1 MNLDLH
7 RLEVL
12 CKVIETRSFTRAGE
26 LMLLSQPTVSEH
38 IRYLEEVV
46 GEKLINRLGREAV
59 PTQAGMILYEYARK
73 MLDLRRRAI
82 QALEHFRG
90 ALAGHLLI
98 GASTIPGTYILPEII
113 GKFRD
118 SFPSISSTVT
128 IAGSRA
134 IVDMLLEGRVEI
146 AFTGAMWH
154 DVRLD
159 WQEVWRDTL
168 VLAVKASDPLAHRR
182 SVQLDELTK
191 IPLILREKG
200 SGTRKVTEEVLDR
213 IGLDVEKLK
222 IVAELGSTEAVRQG
236 IKAGIGASIISSRA
250 VEEDVEHGSV
260 AVLEIG
266 NLRIERPFYLVT
278 HRKRHLS
285 PVAKIFRDFILS
297 ANSST

>member
-12 CKVIETRSFTRAGE
+12 CKVIETRSFTKAGE
-26 LMLLSQPTVSEH
+26 QMFLSQPTVSEH

-46 GEKLINRLGREAV
+46 GEKLINRMGREAV

-90 ALAGHLLI
+90 ALAGHLLV

-113 GKFRD
+113 GKFRA
-118 SFPSISSTVT
+118 SFPSISSTVA

-134 IVDMLLEGRVEI
+134 VVDMLLEGRVEI

-154 DVRLD
+154 DIRLE
-159 WQEVWRDTL
+159 WREVWRDTL
-168 VLAVKASDPLAHRR
+168 VLAVKASDPLASRGTIG
-182 SVQLDELTK
+182 VGDLK
-191 IPLILREKG
+191 NIPLILREKG

-213 IGLDVEKLK
+213 IGIDVEKLHV
-222 IVAELGSTEAVRQG
+222 VAELGSTEAVRQG

-250 VEEDVEHGSV
+250 VEEDVKHGSI
-260 AVLEIG
+260 AVVGIDKL
-266 NLRIERPFYLVT
+266 NIERPFYLVT

-285 PVAKIFRDFILS
+285 PVARTFRDFILS
-297 ANSST
+297 GDLST